1 MTACASVHACVCVCV
16 CVRERVWACVRAY
29 VRFCVCV
36 CVCARACVYVCVCV
50 RVMSLRSLKQTK
62 NLQFTS
68 KGMILTS
75 RLSTNY
81 LHTHYFSC
89 VFISVISLDSK
100 GNGNTAGHN
109 EDFGKYDV
117 LRLWPEIR

>member
-1 MTACASVHACVCVCV
+1 MRVYVCVCACASVCG
-16 CVRERVWACVRAY
+16 RACVRTY
-29 VRFCVCV
+29 VFACV

>member
-1 MTACASVHACVCVCV
+1 
-16 CVRERVWACVRAY
+16 
-29 VRFCVCV
+29 
-36 CVCARACVYVCVCV
+36 
-50 RVMSLRSLKQTK
+50 MSLRSLKIK
-62 NLQFTS
+62 IKSSVYLQGYDSHKPFVDQ
-68 KGMILTS
+68 LPA
-75 RLSTNY
+75 
-81 LHTHYFSC
+81 HTHYFSC